1 MRTWVTPDLAA
12 SGSVRCAIIRRILG
26 FRNIKLIRPRRIPL
40 RERPI
45 PSTSPI
51 TFVRSITPYRQHEL
65 IHTSIKPAINASDT
79 MSIQPTPLPRRRFQG
94 WQVILVGAFILAVWR
109 KANFN
114 VLPPVAATILTG
126 IPIIQTVADLP
137 PWLWMFANAL
147 PILLMPLVGR
157 AIDRW
162 GPRRVTLYGLTTI
175 VAAFIID
182 HWTHFPGDSHLIIF
196 IVGTG
201 AVVSGTLPMAT
212 TINNWYRRRRATAMA
227 LMMTPSI
234 IVFTVL
240 LAFGISHAFAQQLNA
255 YTGIIATAFILLAM
269 SLLIRTLVR
278 NRPEDYGQLPD
289 GATPPAP
296 QNENQMDSIS
306 PQSTAPEWE
315 WRQALNSRVFWLLTA
330 GGSASA
336 IAAGRNLYIAPLVIH
351 RGLTL
356 ANASITVMLAS
367 FATIIFTVIAGWL
380 ADRLPIR
387 YVIFGFALTEA
398 VAMMLLAFA
407 HSLPMFYL
415 SGALA
420 GIGDAAGT
428 ALILAAV
435 GAYFGRRHFGTI
447 AGMSL
452 LPITILRIITPF
464 AIGLVYDATENL
476 TFTILAPTLASAIA
490 PIAYLFAGNPA
501 TPPLHAR
508 TENPV

>member
-1 MRTWVTPDLAA
+1 
-12 SGSVRCAIIRRILG
+12 
-26 FRNIKLIRPRRIPL
+26 
-40 RERPI
+40 
-45 PSTSPI
+45 
-51 TFVRSITPYRQHEL
+51 
-65 IHTSIKPAINASDT
+65 

-94 WQVILVGAFILAVWR
+94 WQVILVGAFIFAVWD

-114 VLPPVAATILTG
+114 ALPAIAITVLTDTPILQAVAT
-126 IPIIQTVADLP
+126 LP
-137 PWLWMFANAL
+137 AWLYGFAYAL
-147 PILLMPLVGR
+147 PILLMPLVGW
-157 AIDRW
+157 AVDRW

-175 VAAFIID
+175 IAAFIID

-196 IVGTG
+196 IVGAGTII
-201 AVVSGTLPMAT
+201 SGTLPMAT
-212 TINNWYRRRRATAMA
+212 TINNWFRRRRATAMA

-234 IVFTVL
+234 FVFTVL
-240 LAFGISHAFAQQLNA
+240 LAFGITHAFAQQLTG
-255 YTGIIATAFILLAM
+255 YTSIIATAFILLAM

-296 QNENQMDSIS
+296 QNENQMDAINPESA
-306 PQSTAPEWE
+306 APEWG

-336 IAAGRNLYIAPLVIH
+336 IAAGSKLYIAPLVIH
-351 RGLTL
+351 RGLPL
-356 ANASITVMLAS
+356 ANVAATVTLAS

-447 AGMSL
+447 AGMYL
-452 LPITILRIITPF
+452 LPVTILRIITPF
-464 AIGLVYDATENL
+464 AIGLVYDATENW
-476 TFTILAPTLASAIA
+476 TFTILAPTLASALA
-490 PIAYLFAGNPA
+490 PIAYLFAGNSA
-501 TPPLHAR
+501 TPPPHTR

>member
-1 MRTWVTPDLAA
+1 MKTRVD
-12 SGSVRCAIIRRILG
+12 
-26 FRNIKLIRPRRIPL
+26 
-40 RERPI
+40 
-45 PSTSPI
+45 
-51 TFVRSITPYRQHEL
+51 
-65 IHTSIKPAINASDT
+65 AIN
-79 MSIQPTPLPRRRFQG
+79 
-94 WQVILVGAFILAVWR
+94 
-109 KANFN
+109 
-114 VLPPVAATILTG
+114 
-126 IPIIQTVADLP
+126 
-137 PWLWMFANAL
+137 
-147 PILLMPLVGR
+147 
-157 AIDRW
+157 
-162 GPRRVTLYGLTTI
+162 
-175 VAAFIID
+175 
-182 HWTHFPGDSHLIIF
+182 
-196 IVGTG
+196 
-201 AVVSGTLPMAT
+201 
-212 TINNWYRRRRATAMA
+212 
-227 LMMTPSI
+227 
-234 IVFTVL
+234 
-240 LAFGISHAFAQQLNA
+240 
-255 YTGIIATAFILLAM
+255 
-269 SLLIRTLVR
+269 
-278 NRPEDYGQLPD
+278 PES
-289 GATPPAP
+289 A
-296 QNENQMDSIS
+296 
-306 PQSTAPEWE
+306 APEWE

-367 FATIIFTVIAGWL
+367 FATIIFTVVAGWL

-398 VAMMLLAFA
+398 IAMMLLAFA

-420 GIGDAAGT
+420 GIGAAAGT

-464 AIGLVYDATENL
+464 AIGLVYDATENW
-476 TFTILAPTLASAIA
+476 TFTILVPTLASAIA